1 MSGENVETPEFICGI
16 TKATVVVEQCGVCY
30 AEGVLYIGDMKDGIP
45 HGQGKYY
52 TLRGEEY
59 VGNSVLGA
67 LDGLVFYRNIAGE
80 RGKLYYANGALRDIK
95 LKTLLAY
102 SGAGGLENAS
112 EIRFAD
118 GDFYIGE
125 VDENGKMNGYGT
137 LYGCAGRE
145 LKGCFLN
152 GRLHG
157 VGYIKFSSGD
167 MIEGL
172 FYHGVAQGFCV
183 KTTKDEKLY
192 GNFEKGLP
200 TGWCM
205 RTTTAKIVRL
215 TRYENG
221 VAVGD
226 EYVVDKDGH
235 VERIQSYIQ

>member
-1 MSGENVETPEFICGI
+1 MNARDKENTEFIDGI
-16 TKATVVVEQCGVCY
+16 KHATVVVEQGSACY
-30 AEGVLYIGDMKDGIP
+30 AEGVLYVGDMRGGIP
-45 HGQGKYY
+45 YGQGKYY

-59 VGNSVLGA
+59 VGNSVCGA

-80 RGKLYYANGALRDIK
+80 RGKLYYDNGKLCDKK
-95 LKTLLAY
+95 LKNLLAY
-102 SGAGGLENAS
+102 DGTDGLENAK
-112 EIRFAD
+112 EISFID
-118 GDFYIGE
+118 GDLYVGE

-183 KTTKDEKLY
+183 KTAKDEKLY
-192 GNFEKGLP
+192 GNFEKSMP
-200 TGWCM
+200 NGWCM
-205 RTTTAKIVRL
+205 RVLPAKIVRL

-221 VAVGD
+221 VAVGK
-226 EYVVDKDGH
+226 EYVVDQDGH
-235 VERIQSYIQ
+235 VEKI